1 MTTQE
6 NEPASPTD
14 GPKASS
20 DSKASSE
27 AEASSESKASSDSED
42 SSGSYAPTEKPEPSD
57 EHKEKAAEMMTSY
70 EYRPTL
76 VLPGSGGAVA
86 GTAVND
92 WLDDEGNPKGI
103 GDEDAPAAKAKS
115 AEGESPEGKSAE
127 GESPEGKSPEGESP
141 EGKSPE
147 GESPEGKSSEG
158 ESPEGKS
165 SEGESADDDKESDD
179 AKSAIERIGTQEQ
192 IDKDKEF
199 NKAIIKAAES
209 REGLSDEELAKSDR
223 QEKSVTR

>member
-103 GDEDAPAAKAKS
+103 GDEDAPAAKAKT
-115 AEGESPEGKSAE
+115 AEGESPEGKS
-127 GESPEGKSPEGESP
+127 S
-141 EGKSPE
+141 E
-147 GESPEGKSSEG
+147 GESPEGKSSEGESAEG

>member
-20 DSKASSE
+20 D
-27 AEASSESKASSDSED
+27 AEASPESKASNDSED
-42 SSGSYAPTEKPEPSD
+42 SSGSYAPTEQPEPSD
-57 EHKEKAAEMMTSY
+57 ENKEKAAEMMTSY

-115 AEGESPEGKSAE
+115 AEGESPEGKS
-127 GESPEGKSPEGESP
+127 S
-141 EGKSPE
+141 
-147 GESPEGKSSEG
+147 
-158 ESPEGKS
+158 EGKS
-165 SEGESADDDKESDD
+165 SEGESADDDKASDD
-179 AKSAIERIGTQEQ
+179 EKSAIERIGTQEQ

-199 NKAIIKAAES
+199 NKAIIEAAES

>member
-14 GPKASS
+14 GPKASP
-20 DSKASSE
+20 D
-27 AEASSESKASSDSED
+27 AEASSDSED
-42 SSGSYAPTEKPEPSD
+42 SSGSYAPTEQPEPSD
-57 EHKEKAAEMMTSY
+57 ENKEKAAEMMTSY

-115 AEGESPEGKSAE
+115 AEGK
-127 GESPEGKSPEGESP
+127 
-141 EGKSPE
+141 
-147 GESPEGKSSEG
+147 
-158 ESPEGKS
+158 SPEGKS
-165 SEGESADDDKESDD
+165 SEGESADDDKASDD
-179 AKSAIERIGTQEQ
+179 EKSAIERIGTQEQ

-199 NKAIIKAAES
+199 NKAIIEAAES

>member
-1 MTTQE
+1 
-6 NEPASPTD
+6 
-14 GPKASS
+14 
-20 DSKASSE
+20 
-27 AEASSESKASSDSED
+27 
-42 SSGSYAPTEKPEPSD
+42 
-57 EHKEKAAEMMTSY
+57 MMTSY

-103 GDEDAPAAKAKS
+103 GDEDAPAAKAKT
-115 AEGESPEGKSAE
+115 A
-127 GESPEGKSPEGESP
+127 
-141 EGKSPE
+141 E

>member
-1 MTTQE
+1 
-6 NEPASPTD
+6 
-14 GPKASS
+14 
-20 DSKASSE
+20 
-27 AEASSESKASSDSED
+27 
-42 SSGSYAPTEKPEPSD
+42 
-57 EHKEKAAEMMTSY
+57 MMTSY

-115 AEGESPEGKSAE
+115 AEGK
-127 GESPEGKSPEGESP
+127 
-141 EGKSPE
+141 
-147 GESPEGKSSEG
+147 
-158 ESPEGKS
+158 SPEGKS
-165 SEGESADDDKESDD
+165 SEGESADDDKASDD
-179 AKSAIERIGTQEQ
+179 EKSAIERIGTQEQ

-199 NKAIIKAAES
+199 NKAIIEAAES